1 MAIKWIPVHSFEN
14 RHCCEQTC
22 QTRQHCQFRQ
32 RRWPSEGWNDRGGS
46 QEVSLRSIAQLIT
59 AIISPV
65 SSRDKG
71 LLAQALIIKHKVVC
85 LLMLWEDVEIKA
97 EGLI

>member
-1 MAIKWIPVHSFEN
+1 M
-14 RHCCEQTC
+14 
-22 QTRQHCQFRQ
+22 
-32 RRWPSEGWNDRGGS
+32 
-46 QEVSLRSIAQLIT
+46 LRSNAQLIT

-71 LLAQALIIKHKVVC
+71 LLALALIIKHKVVC

-97 EGLI
+97 KRLIFNVLLLHFGHVHIT